1 MTAALEQL
9 LRLLK
14 VQLSS
19 FAAIFQGLE
28 TKRVQDYRGNQ
39 FTQFFIRALCW
50 SQHVG
55 L

>member
-19 FAAIFQGLE
+19 FAAFSKGWKQREFRIIEGTNSPSSLY
-28 TKRVQDYRGNQ
+28 VHCAGPNM
-39 FTQFFIRALCW
+39 
-50 SQHVG
+50 
-55 L
+55 

>member
-28 TKRVQDYRGNQ
+28 KKKEFRIIKGTNSPSSLYVHCAGPNM
-39 FTQFFIRALCW
+39 
-50 SQHVG
+50 
-55 L
+55 